1 MVRKAIGSGER
12 RLTAQA
18 LKVKLP
24 RGFAAQGIPRL
35 PRHGLGASW
44 TAHDLQSQR
53 SFILTSRQRSTQPGK
68 VPKLSERRA
77 FNPTDA
83 GFSLNADEDTLRE
96 IEEIQ
101 DEAVRAA
108 QETRKFA
115 WR

>member
-1 MVRKAIGSGER
+1 M
-12 RLTAQA
+12 
-18 LKVKLP
+18 
-24 RGFAAQGIPRL
+24 
-35 PRHGLGASW
+35 
-44 TAHDLQSQR
+44 
-53 SFILTSRQRSTQPGK
+53 ILTSRQRSTPPAE
-68 VPKLSERRA
+68 VPKLSKRRA
-77 FNPTDA
+77 FNPADA